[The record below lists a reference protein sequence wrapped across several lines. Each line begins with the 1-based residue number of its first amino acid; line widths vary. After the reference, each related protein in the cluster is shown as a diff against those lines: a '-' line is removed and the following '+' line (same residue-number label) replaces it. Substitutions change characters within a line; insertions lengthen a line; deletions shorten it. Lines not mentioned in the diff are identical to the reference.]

1 MEFIAKFAYAGV
13 DGEVMMAGLADEEF
27 DTKDYVLFR
36 RSCRPGAADVALG
49 HDRVHTTVGPH
60 EGSAYG
66 AIRSIELFGNHLKLE
81 IGMEVVQAL
90 GAGPGLVVRFDPNLE
105 SIDEVA
111 EMLRLIAGDLFVD
124 RR

>member
-27 DTKDYVLFR
+27 DTRDYVLFR
-36 RSCRPGAADVALG
+36 RSCHPGAADVALG
-49 HDRVHTTVGPH
+49 HDRIHTEIGPN

-66 AIRSIELFGNHLKLE
+66 GIKSIELFSDYLKV
-81 IGMEVVQAL
+81 EVELNAARSL
-90 GAGPGLVVRFDPNLE
+90 GTGPELLVRFDPNLE
-105 SIDEVA
+105 SIAQVA
-111 EMLRLIAGDLFVD
+111 GMLERIAGDLFAD